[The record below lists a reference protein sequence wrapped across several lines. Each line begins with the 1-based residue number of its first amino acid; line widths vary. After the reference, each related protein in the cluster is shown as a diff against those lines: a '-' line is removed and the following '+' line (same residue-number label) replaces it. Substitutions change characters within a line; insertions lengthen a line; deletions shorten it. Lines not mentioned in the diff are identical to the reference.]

1 MATPDLKALGRYRI
15 ERVLGK
21 GAMGV
26 VYEGFDPRL
35 SRRVAIKT
43 ILKSHVDESVAKDYS
58 ARFVREAQAVG
69 KLNHPHIVQVHDFG
83 EEGEIAYLVL
93 EFIKGRELK
102 SFFDKNERFELKEMV
117 RIMGELCEALDYAH
131 KAGIVHRDVKPGN
144 VMIDGEMRVKL
155 TDFGVA
161 RIQESGAAMTQAG
174 TMVGTPAFMSP
185 EQITGKP
192 VDARSDVFSA
202 GIILYQFLT
211 GEMPFTGA
219 GAWTIAKKIMQDDPA
234 LPSTL
239 DGAISPVF
247 DHIVSK
253 ALAKQPGQRY
263 QSARELGIALKRAY
277 EGKMDDDDKTVLIAP
292 QKPAVAAAAPAA
304 PKPGANTNTG
314 NHDAELEFW
323 RAIKDGNDPE
333 DFKLYIQ
340 QFPNG
345 IYAALAKRK
354 ITKLL
359 DPNATTDD
367 PSVIGQATRTD
378 PNQRSRIEPVA
389 AQPPRFDDVQQ
400 TMRIERTQALP
411 AEPSMVVPPPSSG
424 LGIGKYAA
432 IGVALVAVG
441 GGAWFISKLAYQ
453 APSKP
458 EVVIAP
464 PKAPVLE
471 QGVPADDAVKK
482 EAERLAAE
490 KAEKLAAEKRA
501 AEKLAAEVAARKAE
515 LEKKLAAEEAA
526 RRLES
531 AKDKATREK
540 LLAEKVAAEKA
551 AAEAKAQV
559 AKLAADKAAAE
570 KAAEAAK
577 FAAAKLA
584 AEKEAAE
591 RAAAQRRLEAKVSQ
605 EQAAKSAALA
615 EAEKRAAM
623 ARAAE
628 EKDKAERAEAEA
640 RMRAAKFAE
649 EQKMSAEKDA
659 AARAEAEKIRLAKV
673 QEEQAASAKRPGRT
687 FRDCDAGCP
696 EMVILPAGSFTMG
709 SAESEAGRHGTEGPQ
724 HRVGISQVFA
734 VGKFEVTYDE
744 WEACVRDKGCTQ
756 NPGFT
761 AWGRG
766 KRPVIDV
773 SWNDAKQYA
782 AWLAKK
788 TGKGYRLL
796 SEAEWEFAARA
807 RTTTAFSFGNGI
819 TPQQANYDAGVSYA
833 GSPVGAKQ
841 NKTVPVGTYGPNAFG
856 LHDMHGNV
864 WEWVE
869 DCWNA
874 SYAGAPTDGSAWTG
888 GNCAQRVVR
897 GGSWDSEPQTLRS
910 ALRYYFLTSIR
921 SNTVGFRVARALD

>member
-43 ILKSHVDESVAKDYS
+43 ILKSHIDESVAKDYS

-102 SFFDKNERFELKEMV
+102 SFFDKSERFELKEMV

-234 LPSTL
+234 MPSTL

-247 DHIVSK
+247 DQIVSK
-253 ALAKQPGQRY
+253 ALAKQPAQRY

-277 EGKMDDDDKTVLIAP
+277 EGNADDDKTVFITP
-292 QKPAVAAAAPAA
+292 PKPAAAKPAS
-304 PKPGANTNTG
+304 G

-359 DPNATTDD
+359 DPNAAMDD
-367 PSVIGQATRTD
+367 PSVVAQASRADPGPLRTD
-378 PNQRSRIEPVA
+378 PTQRSRVDPSPA
-389 AQPPRFDDVQQ
+389 PAPRLDTVQQ
-400 TMRIERTQALP
+400 TMRIERTQAMP
-411 AEPSMVVPPPSSG
+411 AEASVVVPPSSG

-453 APSKP
+453 APTKQD
-458 EVVIAP
+458 VQAVP
-464 PKAPVLE
+464 PKPSVPPE
-471 QGVPADDAVKK
+471 QVAQSDDSAKK
-482 EAERLAAE
+482 DAERLAAE
-490 KAEKLAAEKRA
+490 KLA
-501 AEKLAAEVAARKAE
+501 AEKLAAETAARKAE
-515 LEKKLAAEEAA
+515 LEKKLAVEEAA

-531 AKDKATREK
+531 AKDKATRDK
-540 LLAEKVAAEKA
+540 LMAEKVAAEKA
-551 AAEAKAQV
+551 AAEAKGQV

-570 KAAEAAK
+570 KAADAAK
-577 FAAAKLA
+577 LAAAKLA
-584 AEKEAAE
+584 ADKEAAD
-591 RAAAQRRLEAKVSQ
+591 RLAAQKRLEAKVSQ

-623 ARAAE
+623 SRAAE

-649 EQKMSAEKDA
+649 EQKASVESAA
-659 AARAEAEKIRLAKV
+659 AARAAAEKDRLAKV
-673 QEEQAASAKRPGRT
+673 QEEQAASTKRPGRI
-687 FRDCDAGCP
+687 FRDCDSGCP
-696 EMVILPAGSFTMG
+696 DMVILPAGTFTMG
-709 SAESEAGRHGTEGPQ
+709 SAEAEAGRHGTEGPQ

-744 WEACVRDKGCTQ
+744 WEACVRDKGCSQ

-773 SWNDAKQYA
+773 SWNDAKQYV

-796 SEAEWEFAARA
+796 TEAEWEFAARA
-807 RTTTAFSFGNGI
+807 RTTTPFSFGPGI

-856 LHDMHGNV
+856 LYDMHGNV

-869 DCWNA
+869 DCWNV
-874 SYAGAPTDGSAWTG
+874 SYAGAPTDGSAWTS

-921 SNTVGFRVARALD
+921 SNTVGFRVARGLD